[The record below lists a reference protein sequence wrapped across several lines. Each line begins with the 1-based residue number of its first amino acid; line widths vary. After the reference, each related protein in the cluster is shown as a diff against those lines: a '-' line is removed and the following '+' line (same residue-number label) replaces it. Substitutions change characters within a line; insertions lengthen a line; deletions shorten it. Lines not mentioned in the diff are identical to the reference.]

1 MLVLLQIVEHVKP
14 TVLVSCDADGRPPM
28 PIPEAVVR
36 SMSRNTQRPIIF
48 ALSSPVSELTAAQA
62 YHWSDGKALFAN
74 FEGVQEEVTTPD
86 GHILTPSKVQSV
98 YIFPGVA
105 LGTCVTR
112 YVTSRG
118 SISNKTAYTVARQ

>member
-1 MLVLLQIVEHVKP
+1 M
-14 TVLVSCDADGRPPM
+14 T
-28 PIPEAVVR
+28 IPEAAVR
-36 SMSRNTQRPIIF
+36 SMSQNTQRPIIF

-105 LGTCVTR
+105 LATCVTR
-112 YVTSRG
+112 CAASPESTEHQHVL
-118 SISNKTAYTVARQ
+118 VALL